1 MRLQTWANSGAGT
14 LAIKRVQLSVI
25 GLIEQN
31 ETSYKE
37 NNMPY
42 IGKQL
47 IQGEFIKL
55 DSITTSATATFAL
68 QRAGVAFTP
77 ASAESMIVSLNG
89 VTQAPIDAYTLSG
102 SNIVFASALTS
113 NDVIDYII
121 ILGETGSL
129 TTPAD
134 GTVTAAK
141 LSSQLA
147 RGATPIRIN
156 TNTLATSQT
165 IASGENGSVIGPVTI
180 NNGVTITVNG
190 TFTAVSYTHL
200 TLPTT

>member
-1 MRLQTWANSGAGT
+1 
-14 LAIKRVQLSVI
+14 
-25 GLIEQN
+25 
-31 ETSYKE
+31 
-37 NNMPY
+37 MPY

-68 QRAGVAFTP
+68 QRAGAAFTP

-121 ILGETGSL
+121 VLGETGSL

-156 TNTLATSQT
+156 TNTLASNQT

-180 NNGVTITVNG
+180 NAGVTITVNG
-190 TFTAVSYTHL
+190 TFTVI
-200 TLPTT
+200 

>member
-1 MRLQTWANSGAGT
+1 
-14 LAIKRVQLSVI
+14 
-25 GLIEQN
+25 
-31 ETSYKE
+31 
-37 NNMPY
+37 MPY

-121 ILGETGSL
+121 VLGETGSL

-147 RGATPIRIN
+147 RGNTPIRIN
-156 TNTLATSQT
+156 TNTITSSQT

-190 TFTAVSYTHL
+190 TFSVI
-200 TLPTT
+200 

>member
-1 MRLQTWANSGAGT
+1 
-14 LAIKRVQLSVI
+14 
-25 GLIEQN
+25 
-31 ETSYKE
+31 
-37 NNMPY
+37 MPY

-68 QRAGVAFTP
+68 QRAGVAYTP

-89 VTQAPIDAYTLSG
+89 VTQAPIDAYTLNG

-134 GTVTAAK
+134 V
-141 LSSQLA
+141 
-147 RGATPIRIN
+147 
-156 TNTLATSQT
+156 
-165 IASGENGSVIGPVTI
+165 
-180 NNGVTITVNG
+180 
-190 TFTAVSYTHL
+190 
-200 TLPTT
+200 

>member
-1 MRLQTWANSGAGT
+1 
-14 LAIKRVQLSVI
+14 
-25 GLIEQN
+25 
-31 ETSYKE
+31 
-37 NNMPY
+37 
-42 IGKQL
+42 
-47 IQGEFIKL
+47 
-55 DSITTSATATFAL
+55 
-68 QRAGVAFTP
+68 
-77 ASAESMIVSLNG
+77 MIVSLNG
-89 VTQAPIDAYTLSG
+89 VTQAPIDAYTLNG

-147 RGATPIRIN
+147 RGTTPIRIN
-156 TNTLATSQT
+156 TNTLTTSQT

-180 NNGVTITVNG
+180 NAGVTITVNG
-190 TFTAVSYTHL
+190 TFTVI
-200 TLPTT
+200 